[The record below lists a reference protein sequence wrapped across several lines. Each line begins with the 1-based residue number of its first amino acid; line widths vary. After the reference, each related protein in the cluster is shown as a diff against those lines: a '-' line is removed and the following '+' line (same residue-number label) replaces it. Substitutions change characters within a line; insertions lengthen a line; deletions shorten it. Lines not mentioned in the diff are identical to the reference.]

1 MKKYC
6 SYCRGFKVQFA
17 DPEGKKLIKC
27 KVCNGTGNIMK
38 REERR

>member
-17 DPEGKKLIKC
+17 DSEGKKLIKC
-27 KVCNGTGNIMK
+27 KTCKGTGK
-38 REERR
+38 YCEKVR